1 MANAEA
7 DGEEATSTETQDGAG
22 WLKYGQALLYAEM
35 IIAILITVFSLYLA
49 FSGQAGF
56 LA

>member
-7 DGEEATSTETQDGAG
+7 DGEEAASTETQDGAG
-22 WLKYGQALLYAEM
+22 WLKYGQALLYVEM